1 LRGPCRETA
10 DTHIDSTPGGGRM
23 RGNWLDGLR
32 ARLESGSP
40 RRRRHHV
47 RKRFRQQSYGS
58 TLPPV
63 TRSSL
68 KDHDRHNAFQAA
80 VTRQAPLF
88 SVRTQRTQ
96 SRPDACGQGSHRHA
110 GRSPD
115 ATFGQGRRWDRR
127 TATYASPF
135 SVLRKHTV
143 RFHTAGWSS
152 VEWSS
157 VEGSVRS
164 FSRSPLSLSSLLDLP
179 QISGSAHPC

>member
-1 LRGPCRETA
+1 
-10 DTHIDSTPGGGRM
+10 M

-88 SVRTQRTQ
+88 SVRTQ

-143 RFHTAGWSS
+143 RFHTAGWPSVERPSVERPSVKRSSVEWSS

>member
-1 LRGPCRETA
+1 
-10 DTHIDSTPGGGRM
+10 M

-40 RRRRHHV
+40 RRRRHHA
-47 RKRFRQQSYGS
+47 RQRFWQQSFGS

-143 RFHTAGWSS
+143 RFHTAGWPSVERPSVERPSVKRSSVEWSS